1 MIGKAL
7 YSLKGKDPFLLPVVL
22 QQFVTLKIFKQFILL
37 QNVKTH
43 RDKWFFQLL
52 LFIYE
57 YIEYIKNIGLNVQIN
72 ILYFK

>member
-7 YSLKGKDPFLLPVVL
+7 YSLKGKDPFFLPVVL